1 MNLCGSGVAAL
12 SWGGL
17 LSPQTGLPAW
27 ELLNIAV
34 TLATVLPL
42 PAFACET
49 DHSRV
54 HCTFHVLYGAAQL
67 PVAIT
72 TSAWLGRHG
81 SEHEKDDERQERRE
95 RCSYPRANP
104 RVGAGAGIVPREPRI
119 PAGLPVWIP
128 RHHHHEELNET
139 ITRVL
144 NK

>member
-34 TLATVLPL
+34 AVATVLPL

-49 DHSRV
+49 DQPRV

-72 TSAWLGRHG
+72 PSG
-81 SEHEKDDERQERRE
+81 
-95 RCSYPRANP
+95 
-104 RVGAGAGIVPREPRI
+104 
-119 PAGLPVWIP
+119 
-128 RHHHHEELNET
+128 
-139 ITRVL
+139 
-144 NK
+144 